1 MQIEKMF
8 AQGLQPSGL
17 NLVFLMAAIVCAIV
31 SIFRRK
37 KAIGGWLFYFYYW
50 IFAFL
55 VAYAADALQNA
66 RVFVPSYY
74 PRVINHEALVL
85 AVFPR
90 FFGMLAVV
98 VVALVLLVNR
108 EKAWLERLR
117 IVLLAEVVIAGVSV
131 LLDIWYF
138 PRSTYSNASRWIGL
152 CLWVLYFYISK
163 RVQRVFGTKDSA
175 APPLVARV
183 MT

>member
-1 MQIEKMF
+1 MQTGWMF
-8 AQGLQPSGL
+8 AQVSLLPRL
-17 NLVFLMAAIVCAIV
+17 NAALLTAAFICALVSV
-31 SIFRRK
+31 FRRR

-55 VAYAADALQNA
+55 LAYAKDALQNA

-74 PRVINHEALVL
+74 SQVINHEALVL

-98 VVALVLLVNR
+98 VIALVLLVNR

-117 IVLLAEVVIAGVSV
+117 VVLLAEGVIAGVSV

-138 PRSTYSNASRWIGL
+138 PSSTFSNVSRWIGL
-152 CLWVLYFYISK
+152 CLWVLYFYFSK
-163 RVQRVFGTKDSA
+163 RVQRVFGTKDSE
-175 APPLVARV
+175 APPLVERV